1 MKILKE
7 FLLKGN
13 NKRYVIFGAAALG
26 ILLVVGGAI
35 MFSQGTVFKGN
46 LSGIPNL
53 PSNFGNV
60 SEPLVVPGETPQIPV
75 GLGENEPTPRQPGE
89 IVGAVPQV
97 VGNEIIVPPV
107 SPAVASFSA
116 QCVPS
121 ANNPAQG
128 TQFDI
133 DCGNLSNSLEGTPF
147 QVMAVYEGLEK
158 EVANKLYSQ
167 SGEAAVAIPKVSA
180 SFSTTGNKNITVKV
194 CAYKSTMPYYDCT
207 QMSQTLS
214 AFSVNVAAPAVTP
227 PALMSCNVSSLTP
240 AVNQE
245 VTLSANFA
253 YSGGA
258 MSAPGLKVGWTG
270 TNPDVAQT
278 DLTNTERVSINNVG
292 TITKKVS
299 YAGSGTY
306 NPSVTYFDGKSEVT
320 KPCGTI
326 IVPAAVPA
334 PVVVTCRPG
343 SITDPDADYSDPF
356 TISPSS
362 NPVTINWIVKATN
375 VGPDMKVG
383 FHNLGGT
390 GVSSGSALIE
400 DGFDPP
406 LYVVKTTSTYDS
418 SLAGKTFT
426 PIVTVTSGG
435 KTSAPFT
442 CGGLAVEAVAPPAQV
457 NTIPKL
463 TSCTAEVVGGDGKTP
478 SSNKTVSPATL
489 KYDLRWTGGNMG
501 KQYIPLW
508 NKSVKSGDNV
518 SFVTG
523 YPETIQGDPVTDTEG
538 GVTYND
544 LVRATPDY
552 PTVLTSMSVKLQNG
566 SQFSNDIPCTFKPS
580 SSTWLEISNQQQ
592 PAVSQ
597 LNLITSCSADSTS
610 VVVGNSVNWKLNI
623 SNNNKTSAAKLYG
636 VWYGEGVGG
645 KVSNF
650 SLNPGASGSD
660 FKSVSYLSTTPSPK
674 TAYVVLTAVD
684 ANGVALAGVN
694 QVTAACSNSVTV
706 KSYTPPV
713 EYKYAP
719 KISFSNISLPNSNS
733 KSFDPNKKE
742 EVHIYF
748 TLNTDANLTV
758 DAYRVDS
765 LKGLVK
771 VASIVPLTSVG
782 GGYKL
787 DAYWDGIGDDNKIA
801 PEGTYTVKINVSNT
815 AGSDSYTINNAFG
828 ISYGAVS
835 TVKTPVVTQTTTT
848 VPKTTTTSVASGFP
862 DVKTISYSAA
872 VKSVYDAGLMKGY
885 PDGTFRPDLNIN
897 RAETAKILALAFD
910 KMPTA
915 STYMAKGFSDVAA
928 NDWFYSYV
936 LVLNQVGSI
945 KGYNDG
951 TYKPANSV
959 TRAEFIKI
967 AVALTNVDL
976 SKYKNVSSFTDV
988 PSSAWYA
995 PYVAAA
1001 KDMGLVSGSNGY
1013 FFPNAYLTRGDAAV
1027 ILNKLMAAGKI

>member
-13 NKRYVIFGAAALG
+13 NKRYVIYGASALG

-53 PSNFGNV
+53 PANFGNV

-75 GLGENEPTPRQPGE
+75 GSGENESPLQQSGV
-89 IVGAVPQV
+89 IVGSVPQV
-97 VGNEIIVPPV
+97 VGNELIPV
-107 SPAVASFSA
+107 SPLNKPTITGCSVNPSSVDSGGNVTFSA
-116 QCVPS
+116 
-121 ANNPAQG
+121 
-128 TQFDI
+128 T
-133 DCGNLSNSLEGTPF
+133 
-147 QVMAVYEGLEK
+147 
-158 EVANKLYSQ
+158 
-167 SGEAAVAIPKVSA
+167 A
-180 SFSTTGNKNITVKV
+180 SSDALAWVKGGHTFS
-194 CAYKSTMPYYDCT
+194 YKWI
-207 QMSQTLS
+207 
-214 AFSVNVAAPAVTP
+214 
-227 PALMSCNVSSLTP
+227 
-240 AVNQE
+240 
-245 VTLSANFA
+245 
-253 YSGGA
+253 
-258 MSAPGLKVGWTG
+258 APGL
-270 TNPDVAQT
+270 
-278 DLTNTERVSINNVG
+278 
-292 TITKKVS
+292 
-299 YAGSGTY
+299 AGSGNLNKT
-306 NPSVTYFDGKSEVT
+306 GISEEDISQGSISDNFTNITSGAPVSMEYYYDNDT
-320 KPCGTI
+320 AAAGPVSCGTI
-326 IVPAAVPA
+326 NVPAAVPA
-334 PVVVTCRPG
+334 PVVASCGPRP
-343 SITDPDADYSDPF
+343 INPDPDADYNYNPF

-362 NPVTINWIVKATN
+362 APVSIYWEVKALN
-375 VGPDMKVG
+375 VGSDMKVN
-383 FHNLGGT
+383 FHGLGGT
-390 GVSSGSALIE
+390 GASSGSASPE
-400 DGFDPP
+400 NGDPS
-406 LYVVKTTSTYDS
+406 LYVVNTTSKYDS
-418 SLAGKTFT
+418 SFAGKTFT

-442 CGGLAVEAVAPPAQV
+442 CGGLAVEAAAPPAQV

-463 TSCTAEVVGGDGKTP
+463 TSCTAEVVGGDGKAL
-478 SSNKTVSPATL
+478 SSGGAVSPATL

-544 LVRATPDY
+544 LVRATTDY

-566 SQFSNDIPCTFKPS
+566 SQFSNDILCTFKPS
-580 SSTWLEISNQQQ
+580 ASTWLEVSTPQQSS
-592 PAVSQ
+592 VSQ

-610 VVVGNSVNWKLNI
+610 AVVGNTVNWKLNI
-623 SNNNKTSAAKLYG
+623 SNNSKTSAAKLYG

-645 KVSNF
+645 KVSTF
-650 SLNPGASGSD
+650 SLNPGGSGSD

-694 QVTAACSNSVTV
+694 QVTVNCSNSVTV

-787 DAYWDGIGDDNKIA
+787 DACWDGIGDDNKIA

-835 TVKTPVVTQTTTT
+835 TIKTPVVTQTTTT

-897 RAETAKILALAFD
+897 RAEIAKILALAFD

-967 AVALTNVDL
+967 AVSLTEVDL
-976 SKYKNVSSFTDV
+976 SKYKNASSFNDV
-988 PSSAWYA
+988 PVSAWFA